1 MGVRAGLKSFPVT
14 GLPVHTEQPGPVG
27 FDVYNN
33 NLVVVVDDEIFR
45 VPIATPAAIS
55 MGTYAA
61 RATSFVRFTEGDNYL
76 YSISAGLLYKHAADI
91 TTSIALPVGVT
102 LSTIT
107 RWGYYLIGTDANVP
121 WRLYF
126 SKVSA
131 AGPEF
136 DVWEPNA
143 YVDIGGN
150 SEIVA
155 LKPMFNQ
162 LLVGKP
168 EGWSSLSGV
177 LATDPVVRH
186 LVSGN
191 GPLDQREVTTTTDNR
206 VLYWGQETLPH
217 WFNGSSVRFDS
228 NFRIGRH
235 DSDYPLDMVVATPTG
250 KRIMMLGR
258 ADDSSVDDTMLINR
272 DSEWT
277 IHQLATQ
284 LSGLVPSD
292 VRHGYQ
298 LPSGVIFGA
307 VRNSTVGDAVQ
318 LVSLKHDLQRP
329 ANAADQWSS
338 PTDFGDASL
347 SLVSGAMATPA
358 WYDPI
363 GRQVMVRNVQIAF
376 RKWPSGVSGSL
387 NELQV
392 RVRPLARW
400 NAGSI
405 ETASQLWTEPSS
417 RSDVD
422 GTDDSVSFNFG
433 AEGTALGFQIEIPV
447 MKGIAIREI
456 NVACEVITRRM

>member
-1 MGVRAGLKSFPVT
+1 MGVRPGLKSFPVT

-45 VPIATPAAIS
+45 IPIASPAAIS

-91 TTSIALPVGVT
+91 TTSIALPAGVT

-107 RWGYYLIGTDANVP
+107 RWGYYLIGTDANIP

-177 LATDPVVRH
+177 LATTPVVRH

-235 DSDYPLDMVVATPTG
+235 DSDYP
-250 KRIMMLGR
+250 
-258 ADDSSVDDTMLINR
+258 
-272 DSEWT
+272 
-277 IHQLATQ
+277 
-284 LSGLVPSD
+284 
-292 VRHGYQ
+292 
-298 LPSGVIFGA
+298 SGVIFGA

-318 LVSLKHDLQRP
+318 LVSVKHNLQRP

-338 PTDFGDASL
+338 PTDFGDTAS

-358 WYDPI
+358 WYDPQ

>member
-1 MGVRAGLKSFPVT
+1 
-14 GLPVHTEQPGPVG
+14 
-27 FDVYNN
+27 
-33 NLVVVVDDEIFR
+33 
-45 VPIATPAAIS
+45 
-55 MGTYAA
+55 
-61 RATSFVRFTEGDNYL
+61 
-76 YSISAGLLYKHAADI
+76 
-91 TTSIALPVGVT
+91 
-102 LSTIT
+102 
-107 RWGYYLIGTDANVP
+107 
-121 WRLYF
+121 
-126 SKVSA
+126 
-131 AGPEF
+131 
-136 DVWEPNA
+136 
-143 YVDIGGN
+143 
-150 SEIVA
+150 
-155 LKPMFNQ
+155 
-162 LLVGKP
+162 
-168 EGWSSLSGV
+168 
-177 LATDPVVRH
+177 
-186 LVSGN
+186 
-191 GPLDQREVTTTTDNR
+191 
-206 VLYWGQETLPH
+206 
-217 WFNGSSVRFDS
+217 
-228 NFRIGRH
+228 
-235 DSDYPLDMVVATPTG
+235 MVVATPTG

-258 ADDSSVDDTMLINR
+258 AVDSSVDDTMLINR
-272 DSEWT
+272 DREWT

-318 LVSLKHDLQRP
+318 LVSVKHNLQRP

-338 PTDFGDASL
+338 PTDFGDTAS

-358 WYDPI
+358 WYDPQ